1 MMALQII
8 TAICIVGTCRHLISL
23 LTHLIRLSLT
33 FFLSLEHINIA
44 SAKMAGELAGDHTPE
59 LLCLVHDISGMCA
72 GSSSGT
78 AIAAD
83 AMFRKDCTDLVRRI
97 SLLTHLFEE
106 IRELN
111 KVVDSASSSSASASA
126 SASSWSSDLVLALHS
141 ARRLLSVARNFRSNC
156 SSDGAAK
163 TIVFQFQCVTWKLE
177 KLLSSLPYDN
187 LDISEEVKE
196 QVDLV
201 RAQLRRATEKY
212 GYMISK
218 MPSYELSQ
226 PLAQEINQVL
236 GKSVSGLHKQH
247 SCPENLS
254 ELDSITVNN
263 GERSCGT
270 NRAGSRLERA
280 RSIPASSEVSLLN
293 ATDPESQETSET
305 KSLPE
310 VKKKPEAIVIPEDF
324 LCPISLELM
333 RDPVIVATG
342 QTYERSY
349 IQRWID
355 CGNATCPKT
364 QQKLQHLTL
373 TPNYVL
379 RSLISQW
386 CIEHNIEQPT
396 GLTNGKI
403 KKSDGSFRDVTGDI
417 AAIEALVRKLSSRS
431 VEERRAA
438 VTEIRSLSKRST
450 DNRILIAEAGAIPVL
465 VNLLT
470 SEDVLTQDN
479 AVTSILNLSIYENN
493 KGLIMLAGAIPSI
506 VQVLRA
512 GTMEARENAAA
523 TLFSLSLADENKIII
538 GASGAIPA
546 LVELLQNGSPRG
558 KKDAATALFNLCIY
572 QGNKGRAIRAG
583 IITALLK
590 MLTDSSKSMV
600 DEALTIM
607 SVLASHQ
614 EAKVAIVKASTIP
627 VLIDLLRTGLPRN
640 KENAAA
646 ILLALCKRDADN
658 LACISRLGAVIPL
671 SELAR
676 SGTERAKRKAT
687 SLLEHLRKL
696 QQL

>member
-1 MMALQII
+1 
-8 TAICIVGTCRHLISL
+8 
-23 LTHLIRLSLT
+23 
-33 FFLSLEHINIA
+33 
-44 SAKMAGELAGDHTPE
+44 
-59 LLCLVHDISGMCA
+59 
-72 GSSSGT
+72 
-78 AIAAD
+78 
-83 AMFRKDCTDLVRRI
+83 
-97 SLLTHLFEE
+97 
-106 IRELN
+106 
-111 KVVDSASSSSASASA
+111 
-126 SASSWSSDLVLALHS
+126 
-141 ARRLLSVARNFRSNC
+141 
-156 SSDGAAK
+156 
-163 TIVFQFQCVTWKLE
+163 
-177 KLLSSLPYDN
+177 
-187 LDISEEVKE
+187 
-196 QVDLV
+196 
-201 RAQLRRATEKY
+201 
-212 GYMISK
+212 MISK
-218 MPSYELSQ
+218 MPSHELSQ
-226 PLAQEINQVL
+226 PLAEEISQVL
-236 GKSVSGLHKQH
+236 GKSVSRLHKQQ

-254 ELDSITVNN
+254 ELDSIPINDE
-263 GERSCGT
+263 GKCCST
-270 NRAGSRLERA
+270 NPARSRLERT
-280 RSIPASSEVSLLN
+280 RSIPTEVEVSLN
-293 ATDPESQETSET
+293 AIEPESQEISET

-310 VKKKPEAIVIPEDF
+310 VKKTEGIVIPEDF

-355 CGNATCPKT
+355 CGNTTCPKT

-396 GLTNGKI
+396 GLTNGKL

-417 AAIEALVRKLSSRS
+417 AAIEALVWKLSSRS
-431 VEERRAA
+431 VEERRSA
-438 VTEIRSLSKRST
+438 VTEIRLLSKRST

-658 LACISRLGAVIPL
+658 LACISRLGALIPL

-676 SGTERAKRKAT
+676 NGTERAKRKAT
-687 SLLEHLRKL
+687 SLLEHIHKL

>member
-1 MMALQII
+1 
-8 TAICIVGTCRHLISL
+8 
-23 LTHLIRLSLT
+23 
-33 FFLSLEHINIA
+33 
-44 SAKMAGELAGDHTPE
+44 MAGGVAGAGDRTAE
-59 LLCLVHDISGMCA
+59 LLGLVHDIAGMCC
-72 GSSSGT
+72 GSSSS
-78 AIAAD
+78 AAD
-83 AMFRKDCTDLVRRI
+83 AMFKKDCVDLVRRI
-97 SLLTHLFEE
+97 SLLSHLFEE
-106 IRELN
+106 ISDL
-111 KVVDSASSSSASASA
+111 KALDSTDLDASTSSSSASSA
-126 SASSWSSDLVLALHS
+126 SATSWSSDLVLALHS
-141 ARRLLSVARNFRSNC
+141 AKRLLSVARNFRSNC
-156 SSDGAAK
+156 TSDGAAK

-177 KLLSSLPYDN
+177 KLLSNVPYDHSE
-187 LDISEEVKE
+187 ISEEVRE
-196 QVDLV
+196 QVELV
-201 RAQLRRATEKY
+201 RTQLSRATERY
-212 GYMISK
+212 GSIISN
-218 MPSYELSQ
+218 MASIDLTQ
-226 PLAQEINQVL
+226 PLAQNISQVI
-236 GKSVSGLHKQH
+236 GKSINGMHKQN

-254 ELDSITVNN
+254 KLDSIPKIN
-263 GERSCGT
+263 GWKSHNR
-270 NRAGSRLERA
+270 NRASLHLERA
-280 RSIPASSEVSLLN
+280 RSVPASSEVSILN
-293 ATDPESQETSET
+293 VIPPKSQENSERKKPT
-305 KSLPE
+305 G
-310 VKKKPEAIVIPEDF
+310 VKKPEAIVIPEDF

-355 CGNATCPKT
+355 GGNATCPKT
-364 QQKLQHLTL
+364 QQKLQNLTL

-379 RSLISQW
+379 RSLITQW
-386 CIEHNIEQPT
+386 CIDNNIEQPT
-396 GLTNGKI
+396 GLTHGKL
-403 KKSDGSFRDVTGDI
+403 KNSDGSFRDVTGDI
-417 AAIEALVRKLSSRS
+417 AAIEALVWKLSSQS
-431 VEERRAA
+431 IEESRAA

-470 SEDVLTQDN
+470 SEDLLTQEN

-512 GTMEARENAAA
+512 GSMEARENAAA

-538 GASGAIPA
+538 GSSGAIPA
-546 LVELLQNGSPRG
+546 LVELLRNGSPRG

-614 EAKVAIVKASTIP
+614 EAKAAIVKAGTIP

-646 ILLALCKRDADN
+646 ILLALCKRDTDN
-658 LACISRLGAVIPL
+658 LICISRLGAAIAL
-671 SELAR
+671 TELAQ